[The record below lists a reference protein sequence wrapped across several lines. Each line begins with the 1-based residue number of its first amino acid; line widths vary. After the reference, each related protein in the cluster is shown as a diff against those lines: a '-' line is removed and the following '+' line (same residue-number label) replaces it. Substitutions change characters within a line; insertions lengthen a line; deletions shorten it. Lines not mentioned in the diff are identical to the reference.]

1 MSTEKF
7 EELSPEKKMRII
19 NAGLECFGQ
28 YGYKKANTDLI
39 VDKAGIS
46 KGLLFYYFKNKETF
60 YLYLCDFC
68 KKVSL
73 EAVDVAEMSTI
84 TDFFDILDFGIRTKL
99 KICADYPYMYDFSL
113 QMVLFQDEK
122 VSTAVNDYLD
132 GSFNDTFDEYFK
144 NIDFSRFKEDADPKY
159 IYKMFSWLSEGYLSE
174 RHRTNQPIV
183 FEEAIAEFEKWKAMI
198 KKTSYK
204 EEYL

>member
-1 MSTEKF
+1 MSAEKF

-28 YGYKKANTDLI
+28 YGYKKANTDMI
-39 VDKAGIS
+39 VKKAGIS
-46 KGLLFYYFKNKETF
+46 KGLLFYYFKNKEAF

-73 EAVDVAEMSTI
+73 DAVDAEEMSAI
-84 TDFFDILDFGIRTKL
+84 TDFFDMLDFGIRTKL

-113 QMVLFQDEK
+113 RMVLFQDEK
-122 VSTAVNDYLD
+122 LLDTTNNYLAEN
-132 GSFNDTFDEYFK
+132 FNATFDEYFK

-174 RHRTNQPIV
+174 RHRTNQPLV
-183 FEEAIAEFEKWKAMI
+183 FEEAIAEFQKWKAMI
-198 KKTSYK
+198 KKSSYK